1 MCCQSLAEYR
11 KYAEREICRNFYSIV
26 MEKKIIFETNSL
38 YRDPFRVT
46 GFEFGEGEKSVC
58 IVGNTCGNEVQQI
71 YACGKMVKLLK
82 ELEAAGKILPGHK
95 ILVIPSMNPYS
106 VNCQKRFWPTDNTD
120 INRMFPGYNLGETT
134 QRIAAGVFEEAQ
146 QYKYG
151 IQFSS
156 FYMPGRF
163 MPHVRMMETGFED
176 VEMAKEFGMPYV
188 VVRKV
193 RPYETTTLNYNW
205 QIWETKAFSVFTTTT
220 NELDEESARE
230 AIKGIVRFLVKR
242 GVLDVE
248 IADNCAERT
257 VCEKATESSVNIEQS
272 DENNKAEKSDAIV
285 VQNHV
290 LNAGVESQVIVD
302 VDLVPIRAMEAGIY
316 ESKVRVGDTVKKGQV
331 LAHIINPLEGEVV
344 EELTAPEDGVVFFD
358 HKEPLVYARTA
369 VLKLVV

>member
-1 MCCQSLAEYR
+1 
-11 KYAEREICRNFYSIV
+11 

-71 YACGKMVKLLK
+71 YACGKVVKLLK
-82 ELEAAGKILPGHK
+82 AFEEEGKINPGHK

-134 QRIAAGVFEEAQ
+134 QRIAAGVFDVAQ

-188 VVRKV
+188 VLRKV

-205 QIWETKAFSVFTTTT
+205 QIWETKAFSIFTTTT
-220 NELDEESARE
+220 NELDDASAKQ
-230 AIKGIVRFLVKR
+230 AVKAIVRFLAKR
-242 GVLDVE
+242 GVLRLEANPNTDEGIKDKQTLDAAVKPDV
-248 IADNCAERT
+248 IYDT
-257 VCEKATESSVNIEQS
+257 
-272 DENNKAEKSDAIV
+272 
-285 VQNHV
+285 
-290 LNAGVESQVIVD
+290 
-302 VDLVPIRAMEAGIY
+302 DLLPIRAMQAGIY
-316 ESKVRVGDTVKKGQV
+316 KSKVHVGDVVKKSQV
-331 LAHIINPLEGEVV
+331 LAQIINPLEGDVA
-344 EELTAPEDGVVFFD
+344 EELVAPEDGVVFFD

-369 VLKLVV
+369 VIKLVV

>member
-1 MCCQSLAEYR
+1 M
-11 KYAEREICRNFYSIV
+11 N
-26 MEKKIIFETNSL
+26 KKVIFETNSL

-46 GFEFGEGEKSVC
+46 GFEFGEGKKSVC

-71 YACGKMVKLLK
+71 YACGKIVKLMK
-82 ELEAAGKILPGHK
+82 RLEAEGKIVPGKK

-146 QYKYG
+146 QYQYG

-188 VVRKV
+188 VIRKV

-205 QIWETKAFSVFTTTT
+205 QIWATKAFSIFTTTT
-220 NELDEESARE
+220 DELDEESAAE
-230 AIKGIVRFLVKR
+230 AILAVVRFLEKR
-242 GVLDVE
+242 GVLKPGVLE
-248 IADNCAERT
+248 ELERLAL
-257 VCEKATESSVNIEQS
+257 EKAG
-272 DENNKAEKSDAIV
+272 KKG
-285 VQNHV
+285 
-290 LNAGVESQVIVD
+290 GVESSTGSTVIYD
-302 VDLVPIRAMEAGIY
+302 VDLIPIRAMKAGIY
-316 ESKVRVGDTVKKGQV
+316 ESKIQVGDVVKKGQV
-331 LAHIINPLEGEVV
+331 LAHIIDPLEGEVV

-369 VLKLVV
+369 VIKLV

>member
-1 MCCQSLAEYR
+1 
-11 KYAEREICRNFYSIV
+11 

-82 ELEAAGKILPGHK
+82 ELETAGKIKSGHK

-106 VNCQKRFWPTDNTD
+106 VNCQKHFWPTDNTD
-120 INRMFPGYNLGETT
+120 INRMFPGYDLGETT
-134 QRIAAGVFEEAQ
+134 QRIAAGVFAEAQ

-242 GVLDVE
+242 GVLDV
-248 IADNCAERT
+248 DCL
-257 VCEKATESSVNIEQS
+257 
-272 DENNKAEKSDAIV
+272 D
-285 VQNHV
+285 
-290 LNAGVESQVIVD
+290 AGVESQVIVD
-302 VDLVPIRAMEAGIY
+302 VDLLPIRAMSAGIY
-316 ESKVRVGDTVKKGQV
+316 ESKVRVGDVVKKGQV